1 VSKWQEDHLRQ
12 GTDLPVSSTPR
23 LLVQP
28 PRLHFPHAEKEVFM
42 NPITHTILPALSFD
56 MLNWTATDAMQ
67 RDKEQ
72 SHRLHE
78 PEKITST
85 TDPITGVDIKELS
98 GHPYI
103 KDGNVVIY
111 FESEET
117 RKAFQDIPID
127 HPFRLQDNP
136 YEEGEAEG

>member
-1 VSKWQEDHLRQ
+1 
-12 GTDLPVSSTPR
+12 
-23 LLVQP
+23 
-28 PRLHFPHAEKEVFM
+28 M
-42 NPITHTILPALSFD
+42 NPTANTRSALAFD
-56 MLNWTATDAMQ
+56 TLNWSATDAMQ

-78 PEKITST
+78 PELMISSV
-85 TDPITGVDIKELS
+85 DPITGVEIEDLS
-98 GHPYI
+98 GRPYI
-103 KDGNVVIY
+103 IDGNMVIY

-117 RKAFQDIPID
+117 RKAFQAMPID

>member
-1 VSKWQEDHLRQ
+1 
-12 GTDLPVSSTPR
+12 
-23 LLVQP
+23 
-28 PRLHFPHAEKEVFM
+28 M
-42 NPITHTILPALSFD
+42 NPATPAPIRPVLEFD
-56 MLNWTATDAMQ
+56 KLNWTATDAMQ

-78 PEKITST
+78 PELMIST
-85 TDPITGVDIKELS
+85 VDPITGVEIEDLS
-98 GHPYI
+98 GRPYI
-103 KDGNVVIY
+103 VDGNMVIY

-117 RKAFQDIPID
+117 RKAFQDMPID

>member
-1 VSKWQEDHLRQ
+1 MNP
-12 GTDLPVSSTPR
+12 TASTP
-23 LLVQP
+23 
-28 PRLHFPHAEKEVFM
+28 
-42 NPITHTILPALSFD
+42 TLPALAFD
-56 MLNWTATDAMQ
+56 KLNWSATDAMQ

-78 PEKITST
+78 PELMIST
-85 TDPITGVDIKELS
+85 VDPITGVEIEDLS
-98 GHPYI
+98 GRPYI
-103 KDGNVVIY
+103 VDGNMVIY

-117 RKAFQDIPID
+117 RKAFQDMPID